1 MVLDRSLHI
10 PGEVAYPLR
19 FAIVALVIL
28 TVAWPYLSFRP
39 SRPLGSILLGILVF
53 FLWIGPDQLFGPQY
67 RHFWLFE
74 NSLLGKAETPITELL
89 QHNLFFLILRFTTAA
104 VLVPILEELFWRG
117 WLMRWL
123 INTQF
128 RKVPLGAYTAMSFW
142 TAAVLFASEHG
153 PFWEVGMVAGIL
165 YNWWLIRTK
174 NLADCI
180 LAHAVTN
187 AILSAYVL
195 STGQWQYWL

>member
-1 MVLDRSLHI
+1 MVLDRGLRLS
-10 PGEVAYPLR
+10 GEVAYPLR
-19 FAIVALVIL
+19 FTVVSLLIL
-28 TVAWPYLSFRP
+28 TVAWPHLSFRP
-39 SRPLGSILLGILVF
+39 SQPLGSILLGIVVF
-53 FLWIGPDQLFGPQY
+53 LIWIGPDKLFGPQY
-67 RHFWLFE
+67 RHLWLFE
-74 NSLLGKAETPITELL
+74 NSLLGKVETSIAQPLR
-89 QHNLFFLILRFTTAA
+89 HNLVFLILRFTTAA

-128 RKVPLGAYTAMSFW
+128 RKIPLGAYTATSFW
-142 TAAVLFASEHG
+142 TTALLFASEHG
-153 PFWEVGMVAGIL
+153 PFWEVGLLAGIL

-174 NLADCI
+174 SLADCI

-187 AILSAYVL
+187 AILSAYIL